1 MKQTKSFNRIFL
13 LVIFSAWI
21 PLSSAQE
28 FSQYNVVY
36 FDEVGDTNTSDVLQE
51 CCDIS
56 KVAFSFDESNLYVAV
71 AFTQPLT
78 QDQHFAIAFDA
89 NQYGSNVSTPGSR
102 NILSQYGVVFSTQD
116 NPKRADV
123 ELYIAGQ
130 SRITTLLSVP
140 ADRGENQIVLT
151 IPIDML
157 GLVSKRYV
165 RMASIR
171 YIEVAENIMSR
182 VVWEVSPNNELPPIE
197 LFLPQPGL
205 CIDSDGDG
213 WGWRTF
219 ENGAGVSCVSNN
231 IIKELEEAIYT
242 SANCTDTDGD
252 GWGWQQPLGTPGRS
266 CRVPFID
273 PMPDETVYDGIAC
286 IDADGDGWGW
296 QNPTGYPGRSCR
308 LF

>member
-1 MKQTKSFNRIFL
+1 MKLTTLLKRIFL
-13 LVIFSAWI
+13 LIIFSAWV
-21 PLSSAQE
+21 SVSYAQD

-36 FDEVGDTNTSDVLQE
+36 FDEIGDTNTSDVLQE

-56 KVAFSFDESNLYVAV
+56 EVAFSFDESKLYVAV
-71 AFTQPLT
+71 TFLQPLT

-89 NQYGSNVSTPGSR
+89 SQDSRNVSTSGAG
-102 NILSQYGVVFSTQD
+102 NLFGQYAIVFSTQD
-116 NPKRADV
+116 NLNRADV
-123 ELYIAGQ
+123 ELSIRGQ

-151 IPIDML
+151 IPIEML
-157 GLVSKRYV
+157 GIASKRYV

-171 YIEVAENIMSR
+171 YIEVAENVMSR

-197 LFLPQPGL
+197 LFLPQPGF

-219 ENGAGVSCVSNN
+219 ENGTGVSCGSNN
-231 IIKELEEAIYT
+231 IVAELEEAIY
-242 SANCTDTDGD
+242 SSVDCTDTDGD
-252 GWGWQQPLGTPGRS
+252 GWGWQQPVGIPGRS

-273 PMPDETVYDGIAC
+273 PMPDDSVYDGIAC
-286 IDADGDGWGW
+286 IDTDGDGWGW
-296 QNPTGYPGRSCR
+296 QSPTGYPGRSCR
-308 LF
+308 VF